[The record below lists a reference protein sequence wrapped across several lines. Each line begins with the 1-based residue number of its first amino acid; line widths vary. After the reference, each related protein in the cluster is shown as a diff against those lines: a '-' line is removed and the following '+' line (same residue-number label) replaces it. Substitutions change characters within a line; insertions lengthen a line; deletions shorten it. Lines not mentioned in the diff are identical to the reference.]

1 MAWTTPKTNWN
12 GDSAADGTYIG
23 DRFNAVDFNRIKN
36 NLDYLRELA
45 IKMYDEFV
53 IHALGSDR
61 TPADYFYADEIN
73 QLEENLNTINRNT
86 LRRSYGTA
94 PTYVDNGN
102 TMDFVELN
110 RLESAILDLYDRLS
124 NESEGRRMFTWNF
137 GMKGGGL

>member
-1 MAWTTPKTNWN
+1 MAWETPKTDWH
-12 GDSAADGTYIG
+12 GSSDSEGFYTG

-45 IKMYDEFV
+45 IKLYDEFSIV
-53 IHALGSDR
+53 SLGADR

-73 QLEENLNTINRNT
+73 QLEENLKTVNENS
-86 LRRSYGTA
+86 LRRSYGNA

-110 RLESAILDLYDRLS
+110 RLEGAILDLYNKL
-124 NESEGRRMFTWNF
+124 NNQYNGRRNLTFMFGAKEDF
-137 GMKGGGL
+137 

>member
-12 GDSAADGTYIG
+12 GNSAADGTYIG

-45 IKMYDEFV
+45 IKMYDEFE
-53 IHALGSDR
+53 IQALGSDR

-73 QLEENLNTINRNT
+73 QLEENLNTINWNT
-86 LRRSYGTA
+86 LRRSYGAA
-94 PTYVDNGN
+94 PIYVDNGN

-110 RLESAILDLYDRLS
+110 RLESAMLDLYDRLT
-124 NESEGRRMFTWNF
+124 NQSEGRRMFQWNF
-137 GMKGGGL
+137 GIKEGL